1 MIRAILMNSTSEYR
15 DEDGSELY
23 ALYGLS
29 RINIFIGANN
39 SGKSRLMRR
48 LLNTNIIAID
58 DMVDAVHARKFE
70 DALSALRRSIEYSN
84 SHSGLSK
91 IDVNYKLL
99 DKLRGCGKRYEVFEY
114 ISSEINKW
122 NAECGK
128 CNNDS
133 TARIGSGMYDII
145 GPLRKNRSS
154 FGADSKLENCFYIPT
169 LRGIEKFDSFFDKT
183 SIESINDARLS
194 RKEWGLLDR
203 YADNA
208 HEIYKNKISMAY
220 GIEKGRI
227 FTAENMYEEI
237 RDKLLGSEEE
247 RQWVKDFEDF
257 ISTNFYDGTPFTLI
271 PTKNKNTKHKEYL
284 SVKIGD
290 TKERPIYDLGDGI
303 KQLISM
309 FYKIFEMCNKE
320 AFFFIE
326 EPELN
331 LHPGFQTKFIKAL
344 NDERFKRHQYF
355 IVTHSNHLLDELSLR
370 NDVSLYRVENIAGK
384 NKEFRVIRTTP
395 KDIEI
400 LNVLGVKSSS
410 VMMANCL
417 IFVEGLS
424 DKIYI
429 SKYLELYFKE
439 KQKDYVEDIHYAFV
453 ETGGGNIAHW
463 DFSDGNE
470 NETMHVGSFSNR
482 SFVICDND
490 DNKKKE
496 RKEKLKQMVGEENFY
511 ELPVREIENT
521 IKKGIL
527 EKAIFGEMDVAYA
540 VEYDEEEGYY
550 NNEKIGSFIDTHYN
564 LGSKTYSAESG
575 TIKNKIEFA
584 QKVIG
589 NIKTIDDITANAL
602 DMCEK
607 ITKFIEKSNI

>member
-1 MIRAILMNSTSEYR
+1 MIRAILINSVSEYR

-48 LLNTNIIAID
+48 LLNTDIIAID
-58 DMVDAVHARKFE
+58 DAVDENRAQIFNK
-70 DALSALRRSIEYSN
+70 ALRVLRGNIEYSN
-84 SHSGLSK
+84 SYSGLPK
-91 IDVNYKLL
+91 IDVDNKLL
-99 DKLRGCGKRYEVFEY
+99 NRLHGCGKRYEVFEY
-114 ISSEINKW
+114 ISDEINQWYAK
-122 NAECGK
+122 CGER
-128 CNNDS
+128 NNDS
-133 TARIGSGMYDII
+133 IARIGSGMHDII
-145 GPLRKNRSS
+145 GSLRKNRSA
-154 FGADSKLENCFYIPT
+154 FGTDSKLENCFYIPT

-194 RKEWGLLDR
+194 RKEWSLLDK
-203 YADNA
+203 YTDNA
-208 HEIYKNKISMAY
+208 HEIYRNKISMAY

-271 PTKNKNTKHKEYL
+271 PTKNKNIKHKEYL
-284 SVKIGD
+284 SVKIGS

-344 NDERFKRHQYF
+344 NDERFKGHQYF

-384 NKEFRVIRTTP
+384 NKEFKVIRTTP

-400 LNVLGVKSSS
+400 LNALGVKSSS

-470 NETMHVGSFSNR
+470 NETMHVRSFSNR

-490 DNKKKE
+490 GNKKKE
-496 RKEKLKQMVGEENFY
+496 RKEKLKQMVSEENFY

-521 IKKGIL
+521 IKKDIL
-527 EKAIFGEMDVAYA
+527 EKTLFGESEIAYKKKYN
-540 VEYDEEEGYY
+540 EDKGYY
-550 NNEKIGSFIDTHYN
+550 NNKKIGIFIDSHYD
-564 LGSKTYSAESG
+564 LGSKTYSAKSG

-584 QKVIG
+584 QKAIG
-589 NIKTIDDITANAL
+589 NMKTIDDITANAL

-607 ITKFIEKSNI
+607 ISNFIEKSNK